1 MADTG
6 SKLWAIVRREYVER
20 VRTRW
25 FMIATLFAPIL
36 FAGIAFLPILLINKD
51 AKSVAPRIVILDA
64 TERGLGK
71 YVARSV
77 AVLQSTSED
86 ASTADVRV
94 VSPDSLAKARADV
107 TGEVAHRLASGFV
120 VLDSKTLQGDTVAYA
135 GRRAD
140 SRSDN
145 LIIANAVRSG
155 LLALRLQTG
164 GLAAS
169 GVDSMISTPLP
180 VISTESINDSGRDVT
195 TPAKAIIA
203 TIVAFFLYMS
213 ILLYGQNM
221 LSGVIEEKMS
231 RVAEIVVSSVKPET
245 LLAGKVIGVTAVG
258 LTQQIVWIGGSIA
271 LISARTLLF
280 GAPAVAKAQA
290 AGGGGGGFGS
300 NDMLA
305 ALIATPW
312 SWVLLVLAFFLLG
325 LLFYGALYAAVGAT
339 VGSEQD
345 ARQAAFP
352 VIMLLILTAVLISP
366 TVQNP
371 TSTLAVTM
379 SLLPFSAPI
388 IMPIRMAIAPVP
400 AIQVVASVA
409 ILAVSCLGAIWLA
422 GRIYRVGL
430 LMYGKRPTLSEL
442 RRWIFAS

>member
-1 MADTG
+1 MADSG
-6 SKLWAIVRREYVER
+6 SKLWAIIRREYIER

-25 FMIATLFAPIL
+25 FKISTIFAPLLFA
-36 FAGIAFLPILLINKD
+36 AIAFLPILLIKND
-51 AKSVAPRIVILDA
+51 AKSVAPRVVILDA
-64 TERGLGK
+64 TQQGLGRF
-71 YVARSV
+71 VARSLSV
-77 AVLQSTSED
+77 MQSGSDD
-86 ASTADVRV
+86 ASNADVRIV
-94 VSPDSLAKARADV
+94 NPDSLAKARTDA
-107 TGEVAHRLASGFV
+107 TTEVSRRLANGLI
-120 VLDSKTLQGDTVAYA
+120 VLDSTTLHGDSVTYA

-140 SRSDN
+140 SRVDRVT
-145 LIIANAVRSG
+145 IANAVRSG
-155 LLALRLQTG
+155 LVALRMRAG
-164 GLAAS
+164 GLSAAA
-169 GVDSMISTPLP
+169 VDSVVAVPIP
-180 VISTESINDSGRDVT
+180 VLHAESINDSGRNDSSQ
-195 TPAKAIIA
+195 AKEVIA

-231 RVAEIVVSSVKPET
+231 RVSEIVISSVKPET

-258 LTQQIVWIGGSIA
+258 LTQQLVWIGGTIA

-280 GAPAVAKAQA
+280 GAPAVARAQA
-290 AGGGGGGFGS
+290 APGGAGFGS
-300 NDMLA
+300 SDMLT
-305 ALIATPW
+305 ALVATPW
-312 SWVLLVLAFFLLG
+312 SWIVLVLVFFLLG
-325 LLFYGALYAAVGAT
+325 VLFFGALYAAVGAT

-352 VIMLLILTAVLISP
+352 VVMLLVLTAVLISP

-371 TSTLAVTM
+371 SSTLAIVM

-388 IMPIRMAIAPVP
+388 IMPLRMAIADVP
-400 AIQVVASVA
+400 TIQVVGSVV
-409 ILAVSCLGAIWLA
+409 ILAVSCLGAVWLA